1 MKTEVGKKSYYG
13 DAHYKS
19 IIEFAKKKGIED
31 NIVFHPW
38 IPFNLMPQY
47 YSLGKLALCIGRFI
61 ESFGGNSSIESILCG
76 TPVILSRVGAQRTT
90 LPENVIDKIDVG
102 DIKSMERKTV
112 KILKEGRNLTKAQKF
127 IKKNYNFEKMLRGYE
142 AILVNAR
149 PLPKL
154 SVIHQTTQTSRVKVA
169 PWCYVTKSNKIYND
183 YLYAYTK
190 ISKQMRD
197 LLKKDKILQLKQIS
211 SSNLLKEIKK
221 LMKQGILV
229 PEN

>member
-1 MKTEVGKKSYYG
+1 MKNLLKKRILFVL
-13 DAHYKS
+13 HYNQEKY
-19 IIEFAKKKGIED
+19 
-31 NIVFHPW
+31 
-38 IPFNLMPQY
+38 M
-47 YSLGKLALCIGRFI
+47 
-61 ESFGGNSSIESILCG
+61 
-76 TPVILSRVGAQRTT
+76 LSRNFSLQ
-90 LPENVIDKIDVG
+90 EVG
-102 DIKSMERKTV
+102 DIDW
-112 KILKEGRNLTKAQKF
+112 

-154 SVIHQTTQTSRVKVA
+154 SVIYQTTQTSRVKVA